1 MVNRSALRH
10 ATSRDLPTTQPR
22 GRGLV
27 GSTPSRPSDF
37 RCKLITTITP
47 SAVNFTAADDL
58 FRPQSTST
66 STHLER
72 ADAFTGRICS
82 ICKPMEYRNTFGVH
96 TYLES
101 EDTNNLRLYHSKTPT
116 PKQSEKKMETRYLS
130 TTFGKFFCR
139 WFQVAKY
146 RHS

>member
-1 MVNRSALRH
+1 MVNRLALRH

-37 RCKLITTITP
+37 RCKLITTVTP
-47 SAVNFTAADDL
+47 SAVNFIEADDL

-66 STHLER
+66 STHLEQ

-101 EDTNNLRLYHSKTPT
+101 EDTNNL
-116 PKQSEKKMETRYLS
+116 
-130 TTFGKFFCR
+130 
-139 WFQVAKY
+139 
-146 RHS
+146 